1 MIKKTVTYI
10 DYNGEERT
18 ETYRFNLNR
27 VEVLDMQMTTIGG
40 YTEKLQALIDAKNTA
55 ELYKLFKDLVLRS
68 YGVISEDGKRFIK
81 TDKLR
86 EEFEQTEAYVTIYM
100 ELATNTDKAIEFIN
114 GITPDF
120 ENKAKALNDAKAIAE
135 K

>member
-1 MIKKTVTYI
+1 MIKKTVTYT

-40 YTEKLQALIDAKNTA
+40 YTEKLQALIDAKNTS
-55 ELYKLFKDLVLRS
+55 ELYRLFKDLVLRS
-68 YGVISEDGKRFIK
+68 YGVISEDGKRFVK
-81 TDKLR
+81 SDKLR

>member
-1 MIKKTVTYI
+1 MIKKTVTYT

-18 ETYRFNLNR
+18 ETYRVNLNR

-40 YTEKLQALIDAKNTA
+40 YTEKLQALIDAKNTT

-68 YGVISEDGKRFIK
+68 YGVVSEDGKRFIK

>member
-1 MIKKTVTYI
+1 MLKKTVTYI

-18 ETYRFNLNR
+18 ETCLFNLNR
-27 VEVLDMQMTTIGG
+27 AEVLDMQMTTIGG
-40 YTEKLQALIDAKNTA
+40 YTEKLQALIDAKNTV
-55 ELYKLFKDLVLRS
+55 ELYRLFKDLVLRS
-68 YGVISEDGKRFIK
+68 YGVVSEDGKRFIK
-81 TDKLR
+81 SDKLR

-120 ENKAKALNDAKAIAE
+120 ENKAKALGDAKAIAE

>member
-1 MIKKTVTYI
+1 MLRKTVTYN
-10 DYNGEERT
+10 DYKGEERT
-18 ETYRFNLNR
+18 ETYHFNLNR
-27 VEVLDMQMTTIGG
+27 AEVLDMQMTTIGG

-55 ELYKLFKDLVLRS
+55 ELYRLFKDLVLRS
-68 YGVISEDGKRFIK
+68 YGIVSEDGKRFIK
-81 TDKLR
+81 SDKLR

-120 ENKAKALNDAKAIAE
+120 ENKAKALTDAKAIAE

>member
-10 DYNGEERT
+10 DYKGEERT
-18 ETYRFNLNR
+18 ETCFFNLNR

-68 YGVISEDGKRFIK
+68 YGVISEDGKRFEK
-81 TDKLR
+81 NDKLR

-120 ENKAKALNDAKAIAE
+120 ENKANALNDAKAIAE

>member
-1 MIKKTVTYI
+1 MIKKTVTYT

-40 YTEKLQALIDAKNTA
+40 YTEKLQALIDAKNTV
-55 ELYKLFKDLVLRS
+55 ELYRLFKDLVLRS
-68 YGVISEDGKRFIK
+68 YGVISEDGKRFVK

-120 ENKAKALNDAKAIAE
+120 ENKANALNDAKAIAE

>member
-1 MIKKTVTYI
+1 MLKKTITYT

-27 VEVLDMQMTTIGG
+27 AEVLDMQMTTIGG

-55 ELYKLFKDLVLRS
+55 ELYRLFKDLVLRS
-68 YGVISEDGKRFIK
+68 YGIVSEDGKRFIK
-81 TDKLR
+81 SDRLR

-120 ENKAKALNDAKAIAE
+120 ENKAKALDDAKAIAE

>member
-1 MIKKTVTYI
+1 MLKKTVTYT
-10 DYNGEERT
+10 DYNGEECT

-27 VEVLDMQMTTIGG
+27 AEVLDMQMTTIGG

-55 ELYKLFKDLVLRS
+55 ELYRLFKDLVLRS
-68 YGVISEDGKRFIK
+68 YGIVSEDGKRFIK
-81 TDKLR
+81 SDKLR

-120 ENKAKALNDAKAIAE
+120 ENKAKALTDAKAIAE

>member
-1 MIKKTVTYI
+1 MIKKTVTYT

-40 YTEKLQALIDAKNTA
+40 YTEKLQALIDAKNTT

-68 YGVISEDGKRFIK
+68 YGVVSEDGKRFIK

-120 ENKAKALNDAKAIAE
+120 ENKAKALNDATAITE

>member
-10 DYNGEERT
+10 DYKGEERT
-18 ETYRFNLNR
+18 EICCFNLNR

-40 YTEKLQALIDAKNTA
+40 YTEKLQALIDAKNTS
-55 ELYKLFKDLVLRS
+55 ELYRLFKDLVLRS
-68 YGVISEDGKRFIK
+68 YGVISEDGKRFVK

>member
-1 MIKKTVTYI
+1 MIKKTVTYT

-120 ENKAKALNDAKAIAE
+120 ENKAKALNDVKAIAE

>member
-1 MIKKTVTYI
+1 MIKKTVTYT

-40 YTEKLQALIDAKNTA
+40 YTEKLQALIDAKNTT

-68 YGVISEDGKRFIK
+68 YGVVSEDGKRFIK

>member
-10 DYNGEERT
+10 DYKGEERT
-18 ETYRFNLNR
+18 ETYHFNLNR

-40 YTEKLQALIDAKNTA
+40 YTEKLQALIDAKNTT

-68 YGVISEDGKRFIK
+68 YGVISEDGKRFEK

>member
-1 MIKKTVTYI
+1 MVKKTVTYT

-68 YGVISEDGKRFIK
+68 YGVISEDGKRFEK

-120 ENKAKALNDAKAIAE
+120 ENKANSLNDAKAIAE